1 MLFLVTNG
9 PNYGFAADAVN
20 VFRLPKIQISIA
32 ILYDDKNG
40 RQVVLGQ
47 AKYVHDLIAVHA
59 DEGGDHVFA
68 NPSDKLATDRHPAK
82 EHHA

>member
-1 MLFLVTNG
+1 MT
-9 PNYGFAADAVN
+9 
-20 VFRLPKIQISIA
+20 
-32 ILYDDKNG
+32 ILCDDKNG
-40 RQVVLGQ
+40 QPVALGQ

-68 NPSDKLATDRHPAK
+68 NKPDELATNRHPAK

>member
-68 NPSDKLATDRHPAK
+68 NEPVKLATNRPPAK

>member
-20 VFRLPKIQISIA
+20 VFRLPRIHISIP
-32 ILYDDKNG
+32 ILCDDKNG
-40 RQVVLGQ
+40 RSVVLGQ

-68 NPSDKLATDRHPAK
+68 NKPDELATNRHPAK